1 MTILVLRDVK
11 YLVGNDDFLLLILR
25 HRQHPEV
32 RHAPCP
38 VSACLH
44 LPEPL
49 LIARGYLERLVRTG
63 IYPLRPVQLLP
74 GRQGTKY
81 G

>member
-1 MTILVLRDVK
+1 MTTLVLRDVK

-25 HRQHPEV
+25 HGQHPEV
-32 RHAPCP
+32 HPLCP
-38 VSACLH
+38 VPACLH
-44 LPEPL
+44 LPKPL

-74 GRQGTKY
+74 
-81 G
+81 